1 MENARDASVQSS
13 SMMREAQQSSVQ
25 LAWLRQS
32 RNVSSHRTEF
42 NLARRCAVAW
52 WRCSPALWTAS
63 TRKNRYI
70 GVQFEASIVL
80 ELELVLELDFEGRS
94 CWMALQSTEI
104 RRHRNFLG
112 CVQIVFLPNRGR
124 GRVRVR
130 GRLRSTGKTSVVT
143 SMICVTTI
151 QWSEHLITR
160 NWMFIKSSGVC
171 SLPGCGS
178 RRNVSSHRT
187 EFNLARRCSV
197 AWWRC

>member
-104 RRHRNFLG
+104 RRHRNFFG
-112 CVQIVFLPNRGR
+112 CVRIVFLPIEDDGEAQEKQ
-124 GRVRVR
+124 V
-130 GRLRSTGKTSVVT
+130 
-143 SMICVTTI
+143 
-151 QWSEHLITR
+151 
-160 NWMFIKSSGVC
+160 
-171 SLPGCGS
+171 
-178 RRNVSSHRT
+178 
-187 EFNLARRCSV
+187 
-197 AWWRC
+197 